1 MKPKT
6 IKLLFLLKTRY
17 NVVLLTLTKTR
28 LIFSIILLWSGLMLF
43 AQSRTS
49 TVSFFSDDSLLITAD
64 ELIAADSFSYLVL
77 IHEQGSSRGEFS
89 EIVDRFQKMNY
100 NCLAVDV
107 RNGGNSNFIPNET
120 AKRARNKGI
129 RNNSEAVEDDIR
141 AAINYAYE
149 KSGQDVVLLGAGENG
164 SLILKAA
171 KEQDVVSAAIALSP
185 GEFFIPLFSIENT
198 ISGIQKPLLITVS
211 RTEYPYIEQ
220 IMSNVEEEYKTIF
233 VPENSEGER
242 GSAALLPD
250 NPSYT
255 EYWLAILLFFK
266 DLQ

>member
-1 MKPKT
+1 M
-6 IKLLFLLKTRY
+6 
-17 NVVLLTLTKTR
+17 
-28 LIFSIILLWSGLMLF
+28 
-43 AQSRTS
+43 
-49 TVSFFSDDSLLITAD
+49 
-64 ELIAADSFSYLVL
+64 
-77 IHEQGSSRGEFS
+77 
-89 EIVDRFQKMNY
+89 DRFQKMNY

-120 AKRARNKGI
+120 AKRARSKEKS
-129 RNNSEAVEDDIR
+129 NNSEAVEADIR
-141 AAINYAYE
+141 AAIDYAYG
-149 KSGQDVVLLGAGENG
+149 KSGMDVILLGVGANG
-164 SLILKAA
+164 SLVLKAA

-185 GEFFIPLFSIENT
+185 GEFFLPLFSIKNA
-198 ISGIQKPLLITVS
+198 ISGIQKPLLITAS

-266 DLQ
+266 DLQEW